1 MEEKKILRRLSEL
14 KTQVPE
20 GTTVEDLLQKAAERE
35 EGMEGKGEDGERRQ
49 IGVHMD
55 IALWWKFKEQ
65 AARERLSA
73 GQLLERLV
81 REYMEKAEEGK
92 E

>member
-1 MEEKKILRRLSEL
+1 MDEERILKRLEQL
-14 KTQVPE
+14 KERMPE
-20 GTTVEDLLQKAAERE
+20 GTTVEGLLERAKERE
-35 EGMEGKGEDGERRQ
+35 AQMGDGGERKQ

-65 AARERLSA
+65 AAKEHMSA
-73 GQLLERLV
+73 GQLLEKLV
-81 REYMEKAEEGK
+81 REYLDKQK